1 MSWCYIPS
9 CEISSRKKGISFFI
23 AVNRVQN
30 FSSEEKTK
38 KISNRHQAESF
49 MTVKQSFLLQG
60 CLAEVLK
67 MAESRLF
74 PALLP
79 SISTGFRHGERLEG
93 APTSA
98 GI

>member
-9 CEISSRKKGISFFI
+9 CEISSRKKGISFL
-23 AVNRVQN
+23 N